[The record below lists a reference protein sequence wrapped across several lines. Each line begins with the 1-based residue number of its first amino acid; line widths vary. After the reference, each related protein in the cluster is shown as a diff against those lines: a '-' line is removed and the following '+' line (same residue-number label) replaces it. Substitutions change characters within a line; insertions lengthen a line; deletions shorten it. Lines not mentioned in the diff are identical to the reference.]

1 MNMNL
6 KEPVI
11 LVLSD
16 AHLGALKSEFQLLY
30 EFLRGI
36 NEEKYQKDVKAILI
50 LGDFFDICME
60 NCSDVRSNFSYIL
73 DELIKLKNSNIP
85 VIFSLGNHEISVTG
99 DIETNFNK
107 HKNDFIND
115 FNEPSLL
122 SEGNIGQYIEVR
134 KDGTSLSINLYD
146 SLKLFDQNAL
156 NIQPIPI
163 DVSVE
168 EKGDFKCLLTH
179 GHQFEPKIAL
189 FFAGGLFWGRLI
201 KSRDSRIKKFVD
213 TLWNSVLS
221 GYRSVLGLT
230 KEDVSFLV
238 NKVKIQLK
246 EKRFVRKCIY
256 KILKWERRK
265 TKSKNRKYFKRISK
279 LIKKKGRD
287 QKLTHIVFGHTHK
300 VEEKKICVNNKVI
313 AITNSGTWQKICKP
327 SYLEINLK
335 RFEIDMKRMKL
346 TNDLRLLRFFN
357 KISESLGLKFR
368 KELIE
373 QYPEEQEKLLI
384 YSQMEIFKTAKEKNL
399 ISQDNFDNL
408 EKYNQYQQDYLIHPK
423 YKIDLEE
430 VQDKIKDL
438 RDIYITVNQK

>member
-1 MNMNL
+1 MDSNL

-11 LVLSD
+11 IVLSD

-36 NEEKYQKDVKAILI
+36 NERKYQNDVKAILI

-60 NCSDVRSNFSYIL
+60 NCSDLRNNFSYIL
-73 DELIKLKNSNIP
+73 DELSKLNDSNIP
-85 VIFSLGNHEISVTG
+85 VVFSLGNHEISVTG
-99 DIETNFNK
+99 NIETNFET
-107 HKNDFIND
+107 HRDDFITE
-115 FNEPSLL
+115 FERPFLL
-122 SEGNIGQYIEVR
+122 NQGNIGQYIEVR
-134 KDGTSLSINLYD
+134 KDGTSLNINLYN
-146 SLKLFDQNAL
+146 SLKLFDENNA
-156 NIQPIPI
+156 NIYSIPI

-179 GHQFEPKIAL
+179 GHQFERKIAL

-213 TLWNSVLS
+213 TLWNSVLG

-246 EKRFVRKCIY
+246 KKRFVRKCIY

-265 TKSKNRKYFKRISK
+265 TKNKNRKYFKRISK

-313 AITNSGTWQKICKP
+313 ALTNSGTWQKICKP

-357 KISESLGLKFR
+357 KIFESLGLKFR

-373 QYPEEQEKLLI
+373 QYPDEQEKLLD
-384 YSQMEIFKTAKEKNL
+384 YSQMEIFKTAKERAL

-408 EKYNQYQQDYLIHPK
+408 EKYNQYQQDYLVHPTD
-423 YKIDLEE
+423 KIGPVE
-430 VQDKIKDL
+430 VQNKIKDL
-438 RDIYITVNQK
+438 RKIYMTSQQK